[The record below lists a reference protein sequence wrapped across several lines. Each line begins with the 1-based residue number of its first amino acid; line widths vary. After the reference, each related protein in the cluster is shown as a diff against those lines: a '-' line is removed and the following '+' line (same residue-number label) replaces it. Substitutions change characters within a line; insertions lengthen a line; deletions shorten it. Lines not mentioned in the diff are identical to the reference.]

1 MITMTSKVKVNS
13 KLCGFVSLIEATEK
27 DDATYDIKVASPCE
41 KIQKFAKGL
50 ENLTLVDIA
59 DWPNSAVQRR
69 MLEMKLGPACL
80 IPSGILNAA
89 RIEAGLV
96 SKSLAEEVKSIS
108 IDFVFD

>member
-1 MITMTSKVKVNS
+1 MTSKVKVNS
-13 KLCGFVSLIEATEK
+13 KLCGFVSFIEATEK
-27 DDATYDIKVASPCE
+27 DDATYDIKVVSPCE

-69 MLEMKLGPACL
+69 MLETKLGPACL

-89 RIEAGLV
+89 RIEAELV

>member
-1 MITMTSKVKVNS
+1 MTMMTSKVKVNS
-13 KLCGFVSLIEATEK
+13 KLCGFVSWIEAMEK
-27 DDATYDIKVASPCE
+27 DDGTYGIKVDSPCE

-96 SKSLAEEVKSIS
+96 SKSLAEHVKSVS
-108 IDFVFD
+108 IEFVAE

>member
-1 MITMTSKVKVNS
+1 MTSKVRVNS
-13 KLCGFVSLIEATEK
+13 KLCGFVSSIEATEK
-27 DDATYDIKVASPCE
+27 DDAAYDIKVESPCE

-59 DWPNSAVQRR
+59 DWPNSSVQRR
-69 MLEMKLGPACL
+69 MLEVKLGPACL
-80 IPSGILNAA
+80 VPSGILNAA

-108 IDFVFD
+108 LDFVFD